1 MIEKGRKRREQIE
14 GEGERK
20 GGRKVVGRE
29 REREK
34 LERIERKERERESQE
49 KEDVDYQYLDL
60 KKKKGPRGGEGLQRG
75 DYIEFLFFDRSCLL
89 RLGNPKGK
97 KRERVK
103 DTEDVDY

>member
-1 MIEKGRKRREQIE
+1 M
-14 GEGERK
+14 
-20 GGRKVVGRE
+20 
-29 REREK
+29 
-34 LERIERKERERESQE
+34 
-49 KEDVDYQYLDL
+49 DL

-75 DYIEFLFFDRSCLL
+75 DYIEFFFFDRSCLL